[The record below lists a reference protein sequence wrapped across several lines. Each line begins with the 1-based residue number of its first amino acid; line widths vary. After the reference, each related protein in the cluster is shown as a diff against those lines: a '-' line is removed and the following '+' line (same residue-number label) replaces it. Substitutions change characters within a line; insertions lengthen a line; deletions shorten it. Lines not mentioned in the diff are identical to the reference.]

1 MAKTTFSLEYI
12 LSIIITLVSLTL
24 LQAYSTNINIVV
36 KIIAGLIIAYVS
48 LWLMNTIFPQI
59 NKLGNSITNATIGIT
74 QQNIHNSG
82 FAEIYPPLLAVF
94 IIFLVCLYSGK
105 I

>member
-1 MAKTTFSLEYI
+1 MLAVFPLLRPHAKRQW
-12 LSIIITLVSLTL
+12 L
-24 LQAYSTNINIVV
+24 LRPG
-36 KIIAGLIIAYVS
+36 AGLECACTGARRVPYLILANAIKNGTVGIA
-48 LWLMNTIFPQI
+48 
-59 NKLGNSITNATIGIT
+59 
-74 QQNIHNSG
+74 QQNIYNSG

>member
-12 LSIIITLVSLTL
+12 ISIVVTLFVIGI
-24 LQAYSTNINIVV
+24 LQARAPGVNVVV
-36 KIIAGLIIAYVS
+36 KIISGLIIAYLS
-48 LWLMNTIFPQI
+48 LWVMNMVFPKI
-59 NKLGNSITNATIGIT
+59 NDFGNAVKHATVGIT
-74 QQNIHNSG
+74 QQNIYNSG